1 VTQVT
6 GEHKLSVIRAVLNVE
21 YEHEAEGSS
30 DGTGVLGV
38 TGGSGRGSGA
48 PPSHMEEAR
57 QMSTVFELAG
67 QDRVGLLA
75 DVLTLFTD
83 NGCDVRSAAVWT
95 YKARVA
101 VVVAVVQNQRPV
113 TDAAKLTRLTELL
126 HMIMDRRGNSIVRAH
141 YVKGLIHFERRL
153 HQLMLREEEKEWQLV
168 KGQVLAAAGI
178 SRPHGHSSSGDVL
191 GGDTTAAGLNGTA
204 GGGNGLLQNGRPLPA
219 AAGGSSS
226 SGRGHPAGA
235 PAGADSPSQ
244 QHPQQQLLN
253 GSSMHKQQQ
262 QQQQGA
268 LLLQQQPAPVASQPA
283 SEVHMVS
290 SAPAG
295 AAGGGGSAAG
305 GGEGLAIMSAK
316 YSRPE
321 VTIQHYL
328 HLNYWMV
335 TIKCKDRNKLF
346 FDTVCTLS
354 DLEYDVYHGA
364 IDSEAGLATQL
375 YYIRPRYGD
384 FFWDAIKATKLR
396 VMLEAAIQRRFPKGL
411 KIHVQQTS
419 QHCLRDLTVAW
430 KTAGLW
436 ITRAKVRAYHE
447 TGHTLYVMDSSGQP
461 PDPKKVYEACQA
473 CGGKLQEGWDGA
485 GTPVMLPSP
494 LMTPRE
500 PGGGDR
506 GGGAAGGGGGVAAGS
521 GANARFYFGFHRNW
535 EGSPSSLQ
543 SA

>member
-1 VTQVT
+1 VT

-21 YEHEAEGSS
+21 YEHEGDSSS
-30 DGTGVLGV
+30 DGTGVLGIP
-38 TGGSGRGSGA
+38 GAGSGRAA
-48 PPSHMEEAR
+48 PPTHMEEAR

-141 YVKGLIHFERRL
+141 YVKGLIHYERRL

-178 SRPHGHSSSGDVL
+178 SRHHGHSSSGDVL
-191 GGDTTAAGLNGTA
+191 GGESTAVGVN
-204 GGGNGLLQNGRPLPA
+204 GGNGLLQNGRLLPAGGA
-219 AAGGSSS
+219 AAGGS
-226 SGRGHPAGA
+226 RGASAGA
-235 PAGADSPSQ
+235 PAGAELPSQ
-244 QHPQQQLLN
+244 HHPQQQQLLN

-262 QQQQGA
+262 QGGA
-268 LLLQQQPAPVASQPA
+268 LLLQPQQQQGAVPVASQPA

-290 SAPAG
+290 SALPAG
-295 AAGGGGSAAG
+295 GTGGA
-305 GGEGLAIMSAK
+305 GGEGLPIMSAK

-430 KTAGLW
+430 KTSGLW

-461 PDPKKVYEACQA
+461 PDPKKVFEACQA

-485 GTPVMLPSP
+485 GTPIMLPSP
-494 LMTPRE
+494 MLTPRE
-500 PGGGDR
+500 AGGGG
-506 GGGAAGGGGGVAAGS
+506 GGGAGGGGVAAGS